1 MSQELLKNLLEAGVH
16 FGHQK
21 KRWNPKMR
29 RFIFGERAGIYII
42 DLEKTVECLNEAREF
57 LKNLAGKGESV
68 LFAGTK
74 KQAQEIITRE
84 ANRCGAYFVNQRWV
98 GGLLTNFSTIRKSI
112 NRLKEIEKMRD
123 DGLFEKLSKKEVA
136 QLTKEMDDLKKNFSG
151 IINMENLPSAIFI
164 IDTDKEKTAVNE
176 ALRLNIPTVALVDT
190 NCNPDRIT
198 YPIPGNDDAI
208 RSINLITT
216 LIADSVA
223 EGRKKFLS
231 YLSEVTPK
239 EIKEE
244 NEVETASEEIKIEPQ
259 EEVILEKAQ
268 AVVKNID
275 ILEGKDTSA
284 KIKPKSK
291 RKPKSDEV

>member
-1 MSQELLKNLLEAGVH
+1 
-16 FGHQK
+16 
-21 KRWNPKMR
+21 
-29 RFIFGERAGIYII
+29 
-42 DLEKTVECLNEAREF
+42 
-57 LKNLAGKGESV
+57 
-68 LFAGTK
+68 
-74 KQAQEIITRE
+74 
-84 ANRCGAYFVNQRWV
+84 
-98 GGLLTNFSTIRKSI
+98 
-112 NRLKEIEKMRD
+112 
-123 DGLFEKLSKKEVA
+123 
-136 QLTKEMDDLKKNFSG
+136 
-151 IINMENLPSAIFI
+151 

-176 ALRLNIPTVALVDT
+176 AMRLSIPTVALVDT

-216 LIADSVA
+216 LIADSVL

-239 EIKEE
+239 EKVEK
-244 NEVETASEEIKIEPQ
+244 EVETTSTLEEIKIEPQ